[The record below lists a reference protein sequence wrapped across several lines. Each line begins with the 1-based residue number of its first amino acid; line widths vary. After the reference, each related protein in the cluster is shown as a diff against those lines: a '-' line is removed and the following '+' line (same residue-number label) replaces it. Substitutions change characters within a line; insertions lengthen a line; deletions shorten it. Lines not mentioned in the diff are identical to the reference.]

1 MRELTHL
8 TELYLYSNRLATL
21 PPEIGSLVNLSTLSL
36 SEVTIRYQIWPDVF
50 QYSDVQNVVTSLPEQ
65 LSGLQNLRVLDCR
78 HNRLIDIPAVVYTLT
93 SLTTLYLRS
102 GVSSRA
108 L

>member
-36 SEVTIRYQIWPDVF
+36 SEVTVRYVLMCSDVF
-50 QYSDVQNVVTSLPEQ
+50 
-65 LSGLQNLRVLDCR
+65 
-78 HNRLIDIPAVVYTLT
+78 
-93 SLTTLYLRS
+93 
-102 GVSSRA
+102 
-108 L
+108 